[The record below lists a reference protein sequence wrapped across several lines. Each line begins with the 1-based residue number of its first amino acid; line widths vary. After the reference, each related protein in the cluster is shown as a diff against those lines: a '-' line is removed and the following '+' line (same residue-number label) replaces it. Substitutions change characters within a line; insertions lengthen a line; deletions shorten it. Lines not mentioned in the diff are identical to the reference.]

1 MFIQSINQSIKKP
14 VRQNV
19 HNQNWRAISQR
30 HALQELGEDFT
41 GGYHSTL
48 LNLSMSCLNSTKDN
62 EDCSYIESRNS
73 EMSSKRSIIVGIL
86 QGVDARAVHI
96 ADTSQHHP
104 GLPKSDSF
112 VAPGDSNTS
121 DLKLETGKKNRQGW

>member
-1 MFIQSINQSIKKP
+1 
-14 VRQNV
+14 
-19 HNQNWRAISQR
+19 
-30 HALQELGEDFT
+30 
-41 GGYHSTL
+41 
-48 LNLSMSCLNSTKDN
+48 MSCLNSTKDN

-121 DLKLETGKKNRQGW
+121 DLKLETGKKIGKDGSTAGQMHCWLNLLLSPAWVLSLKLRATSTYSNALSRTMLPAICP